1 MRRRE
6 FIRLL
11 GGAAVLPITARA
23 QQSAVPLIGYLS
35 GRSPEDTVG
44 ELEAFHKGLGEG
56 GFVNGGNVNIEYRWA
71 RGDYGRLPM
80 LAAELVQRRITV
92 LAATGGDASARAAKE
107 AAATIPVVFNT
118 GGDPVKF
125 GLVQSFNRPG
135 GVRHGDQQPLG
146 ENSSCESS
154 LSLITNMPHGLAQ

>member
-71 RGDYGRLPM
+71 RGDYEP
-80 LAAELVQRRITV
+80 AANARRRTR
-92 LAATGGDASARAAKE
+92 ATTDIRAGSHRWRCLGSRRKGGDR
-107 AAATIPVVFNT
+107 
-118 GGDPVKF
+118 DH
-125 GLVQSFNRPG
+125 PG
-135 GVRHGDQQPLG
+135 CLQYGR
-146 ENSSCESS
+146 
-154 LSLITNMPHGLAQ
+154 

>member
-11 GGAAVLPITARA
+11 GGAAAALPITARA

-44 ELEAFHKGLGEG
+44 ELEAFHKGLREG
-56 GFVNGGNVNIEYRWA
+56 GFVSGGNVNVEYRWA
-71 RGDYGRLPM
+71 RGDYGRLTM
-80 LAAELVQRRITV
+80 LAAELVQQRVTV

-107 AAATIPVVFNT
+107 ATATIPIVF
-118 GGDPVKF
+118 
-125 GLVQSFNRPG
+125 
-135 GVRHGDQQPLG
+135 
-146 ENSSCESS
+146 S
-154 LSLITNMPHGLAQ
+154 LSELGMRRFRAIT